1 MTKSQFNKFKSGI
14 KDDAEVILNLSLN
27 MVKVSN
33 DETNFPQNFFLT
45 DTRVLDFV
53 KLLQMANIKFPKILE
68 SFNPSKILNSVD
80 NSIKWCA
87 EN

>member
-1 MTKSQFNKFKSGI
+1 MTQYGTLNINLTKSQFNKFKSGI

-45 DTRVLDFV
+45 DTQVSRLCKAFV
-53 KLLQMANIKFPKILE
+53 NG
-68 SFNPSKILNSVD
+68 
-80 NSIKWCA
+80 
-87 EN
+87 